1 MKRITLL
8 LLLTALPLAAQDAPV
23 PPPTTITSEQLDM
36 RTTDTESTFLFTGLV
51 TVTGNEIS
59 LTCDE
64 LEVIALR
71 SDQDVNAAI
80 GELGQFKSLIAK
92 GRVKIIQGDRV
103 ATCGRAEVLPGEE
116 KIILTE
122 NPLVRDRESAVT
134 GERMILFRGERRAVV
149 ESGASGP
156 ARVTLPPI
164 RDLGF
169 EKKEGEAKKEDE
181 PKP

>member
-1 MKRITLL
+1 MKRIALLITLA
-8 LLLTALPLAAQDAPV
+8 ALPLAAQDAPEL
-23 PPPTTITSEQLDM
+23 PPTTITSQQLDM

-51 TVTGNEIS
+51 TVTGNQIE

-71 SDQDVNAAI
+71 SDEDANAAI
-80 GELGQFKSLIAK
+80 GELGRFKSLIAK

-122 NPLVRDRESAVT
+122 NPLVRDGQSAVT
-134 GERMILFRGERRAVV
+134 GERMVLFRGERRAVV

-164 RDLGF
+164 RDLGLP
-169 EKKEGEAKKEDE
+169 KEGET
-181 PKP
+181 KP

>member
-1 MKRITLL
+1 MKRIALL
-8 LLLTALPLAAQDAPV
+8 LALAALPLAAQEL
-23 PPPTTITSEQLDM
+23 PPTTITSQQLDM
-36 RTTDTESTFLFTGLV
+36 RTTDKESTFLFTGLV
-51 TVTGNEIS
+51 TVTGNQIE

-71 SDQDVNAAI
+71 SDEDINAAI
-80 GELGQFKSLIAK
+80 GELGRFKSLIAK

-122 NPLVRDRESAVT
+122 NPLVRDGQSAVT
-134 GERMILFRGERRAVV
+134 GERMVLFRGERRAVV

-169 EKKEGEAKKEDE
+169 PKEGET
-181 PKP
+181 KP

>member
-1 MKRITLL
+1 MKK
-8 LLLTALPLAAQDAPV
+8 LTALLLSAAVAFSAFGAEE
-23 PPPTTITSEQLDM
+23 PPPTVITSQQLDM
-36 RTTDTESTFLFTGLV
+36 KSTDTESVFLFTGLV
-51 TVTGNEIS
+51 SVTGNQIQM
-59 LTCDE
+59 TCDE
-64 LEVIALR
+64 LEVVALR
-71 SDQDVNAAI
+71 SDTDATAAF

-122 NPLVRDRESAVT
+122 TPLVRDGDSAVT
-134 GERMILFRGERRAVV
+134 GERMVLFRGERRAVV
-149 ESGASGP
+149 ESGAGGP

-169 EKKEGEAKKEDE
+169 PKEGEKK
-181 PKP
+181 P

>member
-1 MKRITLL
+1 MKRILAFTLC
-8 LLLTALPLAAQDAPV
+8 ALAAASLRADD
-23 PPPTTITSEQLDM
+23 PPAPTTITSQQLDM
-36 RTTDTESTFLFTGLV
+36 HTTETESVFLFTGLV
-51 TVTGNEIS
+51 TVTGNEIQ

-71 SDQDVNAAI
+71 SDKDQNAAI
-80 GELGQFKSLIAK
+80 GELGKFKSLIAK
-92 GRVKIIQGDRV
+92 GRVKIVQGERV

-122 NPLVRDRESAVT
+122 NPLVRDNESAVT
-134 GERMILFRGERRAVV
+134 GERMVLYRGERRAVV

-169 EKKEGEAKKEDE
+169 PKDKGGEKK
-181 PKP
+181 P

>member
-1 MKRITLL
+1 MKRFTTLL
-8 LLLTALPLAAQDAPV
+8 LLAAIPFAAAGAGE
-23 PPPTTITSEQLDM
+23 PPPTTITSQQLDM

-51 TVTGNEIS
+51 TVTGNEIE

-71 SDQDVNAAI
+71 SDEDINAAI
-80 GELGQFKSLIAK
+80 GELGKFKSLIAK
-92 GRVKIIQGDRV
+92 GRVKIIQGERV

-122 NPLVRDRESAVT
+122 NPLVRDGQSAVT

-169 EKKEGEAKKEDE
+169 PKEGEKK
-181 PKP
+181 P

>member
-1 MKRITLL
+1 MKRIALL
-8 LLLTALPLAAQDAPV
+8 LALIALPLAAQDAPEL
-23 PPPTTITSEQLDM
+23 PPTTITSQQLDM
-36 RTTDTESTFLFTGLV
+36 RTTDKESTFLFTGLV
-51 TVTGNEIS
+51 TVTGNQIE

-71 SDQDVNAAI
+71 PDEDINAAI
-80 GELGQFKSLIAK
+80 GELGRFKSLIAK

-122 NPLVRDRESAVT
+122 NPLVRDGQSAVT
-134 GERMILFRGERRAVV
+134 GERMVLFRGERRAVV

-169 EKKEGEAKKEDE
+169 PKEGET
-181 PKP
+181 KP

>member
-1 MKRITLL
+1 MKRIALL
-8 LLLTALPLAAQDAPV
+8 LLLTALPLAAQE
-23 PPPTTITSEQLDM
+23 PPPTTITSQQLDM
-36 RTTDTESTFLFTGLV
+36 RTTDKESTFLFTGLV
-51 TVTGNEIS
+51 TVTGNEIE

-71 SDQDVNAAI
+71 SDEDMNAAI
-80 GELGQFKSLIAK
+80 GELGKFKSLIAK

-122 NPLVRDRESAVT
+122 NPLVRDGQSAVT
-134 GERMILFRGERRAVV
+134 GERMVLFRGERRAVV

-156 ARVTLPPI
+156 ARVTLPAI

-169 EKKEGEAKKEDE
+169 EKKEGEKE
-181 PKP
+181 P

>member
-1 MKRITLL
+1 MKRIAFLL
-8 LLLTALPLAAQDAPV
+8 ALTALPLAAQNAPEL
-23 PPPTTITSEQLDM
+23 PPTTITSQQLDM
-36 RTTDTESTFLFTGLV
+36 RTTDTESTFLVTGLV
-51 TVTGNEIS
+51 TVTGNEIE

-71 SDQDVNAAI
+71 SDEDINAAI
-80 GELGQFKSLIAK
+80 GELGRFKSLIAK

-116 KIILTE
+116 KIILTD
-122 NPLVRDRESAVT
+122 NPLVRDGQSAVT
-134 GERMILFRGERRAVV
+134 GERRVLFRGERRAVV

-169 EKKEGEAKKEDE
+169 PKEGET
-181 PKP
+181 KP